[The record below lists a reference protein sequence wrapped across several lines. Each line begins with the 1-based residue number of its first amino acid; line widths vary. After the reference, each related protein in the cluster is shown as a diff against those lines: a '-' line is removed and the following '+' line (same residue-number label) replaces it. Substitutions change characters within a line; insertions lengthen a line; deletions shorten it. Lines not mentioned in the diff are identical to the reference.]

1 MSFITHAWKD
11 WTPRERRICVGICA
25 FSLLVVAFLLRDP
38 AVQSAGGAAKA
49 LGVVSFL
56 VGSALSPSFF
66 LSKFSELRE
75 PPPPMRTGLMALVAL
90 FAIGAGIDL
99 LRSLLGST

>member
-1 MSFITHAWKD
+1 MSYITRAWKG
-11 WTPRERRICVGICA
+11 WSPRERRTCVGICA
-25 FSLLVVAFLLRDP
+25 FSLLVVAFLLLDP
-38 AVQSAGGAAKA
+38 AVHGAGGAAKA

-75 PPPPMRTGLMALVAL
+75 PPPPMRTGLIALVAL
-90 FAIGAGIDL
+90 LAIGAGLDL